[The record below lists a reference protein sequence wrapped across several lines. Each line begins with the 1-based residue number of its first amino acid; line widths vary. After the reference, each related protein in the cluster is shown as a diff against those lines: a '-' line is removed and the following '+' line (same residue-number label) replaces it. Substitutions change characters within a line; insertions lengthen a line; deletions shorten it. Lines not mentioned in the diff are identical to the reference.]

1 VRAALR
7 RLPDYED
14 AKHDLA
20 LILDLKRKRS
30 KRIARTAL

>member
-20 LILDLKRKRS
+20 LILDLKKRS
-30 KRIARTAL
+30 RRLRPRA